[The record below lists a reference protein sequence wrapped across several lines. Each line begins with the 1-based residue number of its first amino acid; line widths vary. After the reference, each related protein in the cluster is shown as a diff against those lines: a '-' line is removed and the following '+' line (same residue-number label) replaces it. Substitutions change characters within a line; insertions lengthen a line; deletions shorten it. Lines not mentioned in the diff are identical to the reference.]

1 LTSGSTIL
9 EISYEGAIWG
19 AREKRIGFIFVVFFF
34 DISSSLCN
42 AIENSNQPHNPC
54 LPWRQ
59 NNHPFYAQLI
69 VTAPSFAAPS
79 NFFGTQIALALQCHT
94 HKG

>member
-34 DISSSLCN
+34 DISSSLCD

-54 LPWRQ
+54 LSRRR
-59 NNHPFYAQLI
+59 NNHSFYAQLI
-69 VTAPSFAAPS
+69 VTAPSFAAQAIS
-79 NFFGTQIALALQCHT
+79 LGRELR
-94 HKG
+94 